1 VAIRRGALS
10 LWLLL
15 SSWAGADDKV
25 RIVLHTR
32 PAQVE
37 VWNGE
42 RNQRYCSD
50 ASKGFL
56 FDRDRLRGL
65 THLRVILAR
74 SGYRSHVESI
84 DAEVVRSAP
93 PGGEV
98 RWPPG
103 EALIQL
109 SWQRPAWLFPGAALA
124 LLGLLAA
131 GWRAVRRTRVTAAPQ
146 ALTEAAARAPWEL
159 AAGQK
164 IAQYTVEERLGEG
177 VTAVVYRVSR
187 LTDAGEREPLA
198 LKLLK
203 PGELRGE
210 DYRPRFLRE
219 MKALSRL
226 RHANIPYLV
235 DFGDHHEMLF
245 LVMEL
250 LDGQNLKEMLQQG
263 LPPLA
268 QALDW
273 LQQITQGLSSAHQ
286 AGVLHRDIKPE
297 NVLVVDRGKRV
308 KLTDFGLARAH
319 DSTTLTIEGALLG
332 TPAYM
337 APEIVQGHP
346 SSPATDQY
354 SLGCLAL
361 ELLTG
366 TPPYQGDNPLAVA
379 VQQMQGPLPGP
390 ERIGHLPESLQAW
403 LLRLL
408 AKQPEQRFPNLE
420 AAAGELRLALH

>member
-1 VAIRRGALS
+1 MAVRRCALS

-15 SSWAGADDKV
+15 SSWAVSDDKV

-32 PAQVE
+32 PARVE

-65 THLRVILAR
+65 THLRVILAHP
-74 SGYRSHVESI
+74 GYRSHVESI

-93 PGGEV
+93 TGGEV

-109 SWQRPAWLFPGAALA
+109 SWQRPNWLFPGAALA
-124 LLGLLAA
+124 LAGLLAA
-131 GWRAVRRTRVTAAPQ
+131 GWRAARRTPRSTPQTVTETPPK
-146 ALTEAAARAPWEL
+146 APWEL
-159 AAGQK
+159 YAGQN

-187 LTDAGEREPLA
+187 STDTGGREQLA

-203 PGELRGE
+203 PGERRGE

-235 DFGDHHEMLF
+235 DFGEHQDMLF

-250 LDGQNLKEMLQQG
+250 LDGQDLKAFLQQG
-263 LPPLA
+263 LPSLA

-273 LQQITQGLSSAHQ
+273 LLQITQGLSSAHQ

-297 NVLVVDRGKRV
+297 NVLVVEHGKRI
-308 KLTDFGLARAH
+308 KITDFGLARAH
-319 DSTTLTIEGALLG
+319 DSTTLTVEGALLG

-337 APEIVQGHP
+337 APEIVGGQP
-346 SSPATDQY
+346 SSAATDQY

-366 TPPYQGDNPLAVA
+366 SPPYQGDNPLAVA

-390 ERIGHLPESLQAW
+390 ERIGHLPEVLQTW
-403 LLRLL
+403 LLRTL
-408 AKQPEQRFPNLE
+408 AKQPEQRFANLE
-420 AAAGELRLALH
+420 AAAAELRLALH